1 MREDETATGE
11 GMPEAPEVAP
21 ETPAESPAEAPA
33 TEDTAPEAP
42 EAPGPVSAPS
52 ATPSGDT
59 VRLFL
64 AGSRTQTSMRF
75 VRVDGSTMV
84 VTRAGLDVPAAD
96 ADDLIEQARR
106 HGVRL
111 TKQETQ

>member
-1 MREDETATGE
+1 
-11 GMPEAPEVAP
+11 
-21 ETPAESPAEAPA
+21 
-33 TEDTAPEAP
+33 
-42 EAPGPVSAPS
+42 
-52 ATPSGDT
+52 
-59 VRLFL
+59 
-64 AGSRTQTSMRF
+64 MRF